1 MSWEDFI
8 EKKIMEPL
16 QMTGSASTYSRIR
29 DKTNVIDPHA
39 PVDGVLRV
47 IDRDFSETG
56 DAAGGIYSNVTDL
69 CKWVMMQMNNGRYG
83 DSLKQSIFSREV
95 SEAMWTPQTMIP
107 VRTVAPYHT
116 HFYGYGL
123 GWFLSDVC
131 GYKQV
136 SHTGGLGG
144 MVTQV
149 TLLPEKKVGIIVLTN
164 QQSGEAFYTITN
176 TIKDGYLGVARKD
189 WIKFYSESSAK
200 QVLHAR
206 NVTEGIWKEIAQV
219 REKEGQIVADSLI
232 TGIYRDP
239 WLGEVTI
246 SRKNG
251 RLWFNS
257 KRSPKLSGE
266 LLAYKGNIFI
276 ARWQDRSMDAD
287 AFVNFSVSPA
297 GKATGMT
304 MKAISPLA
312 DFSFDFHDLN
322 FTYSGP
328 LAP

>member
-1 MSWEDFI
+1 
-8 EKKIMEPL
+8 
-16 QMTGSASTYSRIR
+16 
-29 DKTNVIDPHA
+29 
-39 PVDGVLRV
+39 
-47 IDRDFSETG
+47 
-56 DAAGGIYSNVTDL
+56 
-69 CKWVMMQMNNGRYG
+69 
-83 DSLKQSIFSREV
+83 
-95 SEAMWTPQTMIP
+95 
-107 VRTVAPYHT
+107 
-116 HFYGYGL
+116 
-123 GWFLSDVC
+123 
-131 GYKQV
+131 
-136 SHTGGLGG
+136 